1 MRLTADQAEAIRQ
14 RVRRH
19 LGPNSRIWLFGSR
32 VDDRRRGGDVDLYIE
47 PESTPPLLAHLMCRS
62 ELADALDLQVD
73 MIVRQPGLD
82 LPIYRIAK
90 QRGVPL

>member
-1 MRLTADQAEAIRQ
+1 MRLTSDQAEAIRQ

-19 LGPNSRIWLFGSR
+19 LGPNTRIWLFGSR

-47 PESTPPLLAHLMCRS
+47 PESAAPLMAHLLCRS
-62 ELADALDLQVD
+62 ELAEALDLHVD
-73 MIVRQPGLD
+73 MIVRQPGVD